1 MSISTVFEYCQSID
15 NPLVIEY
22 LYKGEKIDDP
32 ALFFDLNPGLFE
44 LAFPSSEATQDM
56 INKNLLYGTTH
67 KLVISEYGFDLVF
80 R

>member
-1 MSISTVFEYCQSID
+1 MSISTVFDYCQSID

-44 LAFPSSEATQDM
+44 LVFPTPEETENM
-56 INKNLLYGTTH
+56 INKTMLYGTTH

>member
-1 MSISTVFEYCQSID
+1 MSVATVFEYCESID
-15 NPLVIEY
+15 TSLLLEY
-22 LYKGEKIDDP
+22 YFKGERIDDP

-44 LAFPSSEATQDM
+44 LAFPSPEATQDM

-67 KLVISEYGFDLVF
+67 KLVISEYGFNLVF